1 MYGNILELA
10 KKVLTRQ
17 EYRAFQY
24 TFDRAC
30 VTTRV
35 SSKQFCRKA
44 NIPYQHLEEIL
55 KEAGHKV
62 NVALDQ
68 ERRSGDPEISEVLAV
83 NGGEE
88 YISVMEF
95 ILYEKKFGGTNDPE
109 MARFRIQKGG
119 RLDDE
124 EVGYFYMPF
133 QEFRAFKGTRLE
145 RALREYKKRQASSK
159 K

>member
-1 MYGNILELA
+1 MGQAFEDTYDRFFDA
-10 KKVLTRQ
+10 VLFT
-17 EYRAFQY
+17 
-24 TFDRAC
+24 DKS
-30 VTTRV
+30 RV
-35 SSKQFCRKA
+35 SEIFGELKRRKLKIEWSCRSRVDVVNK
-44 NIPYQHLEEIL
+44 EIL

-109 MARFRIQKGG
+109 MARFRILKGG